1 MTNHKSLFY
10 FLTSYKDKKQDSVEE
25 AANKI
30 PTIILNVRI
39 KEETETKIN
48 PQQYKAVLNIYAL
61 R

>member
-30 PTIILNVRI
+30 PPIILNVRI